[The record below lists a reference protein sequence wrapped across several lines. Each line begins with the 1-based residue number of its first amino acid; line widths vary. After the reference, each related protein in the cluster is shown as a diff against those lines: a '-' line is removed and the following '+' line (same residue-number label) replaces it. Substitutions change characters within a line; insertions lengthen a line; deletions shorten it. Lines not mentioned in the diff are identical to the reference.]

1 MNVVA
6 RVAVC
11 FFAASCLLGC
21 GSADDS
27 EPEAPGPP
35 TWRVANGFLR
45 TPDGRRAVLRGA
57 NLAGAHKNTPYF
69 GFHQAADYQRL
80 RNVWGMNA
88 IRFLIVWAAIEPEK
102 GVYDE
107 AYLDGV
113 RERLGWA
120 KDAGLSVVID
130 MHQDVYGEGFGGDG
144 APRWTCD
151 ESHYA
156 AFKPHDQ
163 WFLNY
168 LDPNVVACV
177 DGFYA
182 SDELVQHY
190 IEAWRRVAEKVRDN
204 DAVVGFD
211 VMNEPPWGSSTM
223 NAFEETTLQG
233 FYEKVVPKVR
243 AVAPDW
249 VAFLEPGANRNL
261 GVATGLVKFPFA
273 NVVYSPHAY
282 SSAAELGNG
291 FDPSARNSLMGNI
304 AALQNEAEAL
314 DAALWIGEYGG
325 TTTSSGIVEYMDAG
339 YDGTSAVAAA
349 NVYWAYDA
357 NSGGYGMLEDDQ
369 TDKPVLLDALVRP
382 FPELTAGDP
391 VSWDYDETTGK
402 FTYTWHP
409 DAKVTEPTVL
419 SVASRIYPNGY
430 DVTCD
435 GCTSEESDG
444 RLTITEA
451 PAGDPAVISLVPKP

>member
-1 MNVVA
+1 MGIVSRA
-6 RVAVC
+6 ALG
-11 FFAASCLLGC
+11 FLAASCLLGC
-21 GSADDS
+21 GSEDEPAD
-27 EPEAPGPP
+27 EAGP
-35 TWRVANGFLR
+35 TGWHVSGGFLR

-57 NLAGAHKNTPYF
+57 NLAGAHKNAPYF
-69 GFHQAADYQRL
+69 GFHQPADYQRL
-80 RNVWGMNA
+80 RDVWGMNA

-113 RERLGWA
+113 AERLSWA
-120 KDAGLSVVID
+120 RDAGLQVVID
-130 MHQDVYGEGFGGDG
+130 MHQDVYGEGFNGDG

-151 ESHYA
+151 ESRYA
-156 AFKPHDQ
+156 AFTPHDQ

-168 LDPNVVACV
+168 LDPNVIACV
-177 DGFYA
+177 DAFYA
-182 SDELVQHY
+182 SDELVDHY
-190 IEAWRRVAEKVRDN
+190 IEAWRRVAQKVRDN

-211 VMNEPPWGSSTM
+211 VMNEPPWGGSTM

-243 AVAPDW
+243 AVAPGW

-261 GVATGLVKFPFA
+261 GVATGLVKFPFD

-304 AALQNEAEAL
+304 GLLQSEAQAL

-325 TTTSSGIVEYMDAG
+325 TTSSAGIVEYMDAG
-339 YDGTSAVAAA
+339 YDGTAAVAAA

-369 TDKPVLLDALVRP
+369 TDKPVLLDVLVRP

-391 VSWDYDETTGK
+391 VSWEYDETTRK

-409 DAKVTEPTVL
+409 DSKVKEPTVL

-435 GCTSEESDG
+435 GCTTEPG
-444 RLTITEA
+444 PGQLVITQA
-451 PAGDPAVISLVPKP
+451 PAGDPAVITLTPKP

>member
-1 MNVVA
+1 MNSVA
-6 RVAVC
+6 RAAFG
-11 FFAASCLLGC
+11 FFAAACLLGC
-21 GSADDS
+21 SSKD
-27 EPEAPGPP
+27 EAKDEEAGP
-35 TWRVANGFLR
+35 TGWHVSGGFLR
-45 TPDGRRAVLRGA
+45 TPDGRRAVVRGA
-57 NLAGAHKNTPYF
+57 NLAGAHKHAPYF
-69 GFHQAADYQRL
+69 GFHEPTDYQRL
-80 RNVWGMNA
+80 RDVWGMNA

-107 AYLDGV
+107 AYLDGIA
-113 RERLGWA
+113 ERMGWA
-120 KDAGLSVVID
+120 RDAGLRVVID
-130 MHQDVYGEGFGGDG
+130 MHQDVYGEGFGFDG

-151 ESHYA
+151 ESRYT

-168 LDPNVVACV
+168 LDPNVIACV
-177 DGFYA
+177 DGFY
-182 SDELVQHY
+182 SSEELVDHY

-204 DAVVGFD
+204 EAVVGFD
-211 VMNEPPWGSSTM
+211 VMNEPAWGSASM
-223 NAFEETTLQG
+223 NAFEETILQG
-233 FYEKVVPKVR
+233 FYEKLVPKVR
-243 AVAPDW
+243 AVAPGW

-261 GVATGLVKFPFA
+261 GVATGLVKFPFD

-282 SSAAELGNG
+282 SSAAELGSG
-291 FDPSARNSLMGNI
+291 FDPSARNSLMNNI
-304 AALQNEAEAL
+304 ALLRSEADAL

-325 TTTSSGIVEYMDAG
+325 TTSSAGIMEYMDAG
-339 YDGTSAVAAA
+339 YDGTAAVAAA

-391 VSWDYDETTGK
+391 VSWEYDETTRK

-409 DAKVTEPTVL
+409 DPKVKEPTVI
-419 SVASRIYPNGY
+419 SVAPRIYPTGY

-435 GCTSEESDG
+435 GCTTEASPG
-444 RLTITEA
+444 KLTITQA
-451 PAGDPAVISLVPKP
+451 PSGDPAVIAIAPKP